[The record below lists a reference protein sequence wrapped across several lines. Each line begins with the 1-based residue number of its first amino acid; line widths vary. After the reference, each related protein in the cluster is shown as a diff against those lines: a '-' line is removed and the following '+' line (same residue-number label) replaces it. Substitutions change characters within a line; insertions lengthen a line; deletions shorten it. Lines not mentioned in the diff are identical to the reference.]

1 MYKEIEV
8 LANDQMVNLTN
19 EGYTLI
25 YYNYDSI
32 WYENMIEKK
41 NYPVFNNGKKQDS
54 LYLILTIS
62 NKLLRTQNLKHY
74 SKNIKS
80 MKIQC
85 VLDYNDELDD
95 KQKSNHFNL
104 FLPEIYM
111 KRMKK
116 TFLDVSTEVLIF
128 KEKDIKKYMEEE
140 DYLI

>member
-1 MYKEIEV
+1 MYKEIEI

-19 EGYTLI
+19 EGYTFI
-25 YYNYDSI
+25 YYNCDSI
-32 WYENMIEKK
+32 WYENMNEQKK
-41 NYPVFNNGKKQDS
+41 YPVFNNGKKQDS

-80 MKIQC
+80 MKIEC

-95 KQKSNHFNL
+95 KQKSYYFNL

-116 TFLDVSTEVLIF
+116 TFLDVTTEVIIF
-128 KEKDIKKYMEEE
+128 KEEDIKKYMEEE